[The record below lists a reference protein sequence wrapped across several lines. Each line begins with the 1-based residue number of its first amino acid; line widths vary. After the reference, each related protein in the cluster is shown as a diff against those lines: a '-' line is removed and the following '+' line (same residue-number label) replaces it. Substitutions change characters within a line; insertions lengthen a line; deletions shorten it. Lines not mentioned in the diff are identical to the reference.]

1 MRKIR
6 EERKYSESYTKG
18 NMSKERKDINNQ
30 YQWALSKMHTAES
43 WIKQHD
49 EVGKLAKAFVQ
60 YQGKLT
66 KDADTLLAALDAQ
79 SEIRMKLSD
88 LMAFAQMK
96 QDEDSSVASSIV
108 RSDQAQRLYADVSAT
123 MAFVKPELLSV
134 KYDDIKAFLEK
145 NPGLKKYE
153 FTLYELFRYEKHTL
167 SETEEKLLS
176 QVNPIFEASYDTF
189 GMLSNLDMQFGTVK
203 MPDGKEL
210 PLTNGSYGTFMV
222 SKDREV
228 RKQAYEGLLGEI
240 RAHKNTIATTLG
252 YSVKTD
258 VLKAKLKKY
267 DSALEKV
274 LYPDNV
280 PVSLYKNLIEV
291 VNKYVPVLQHYL
303 ELRRKML
310 KLDKLHMYDMYVPLF
325 EIENEII
332 PYQKGLDIM
341 RAALAPLG
349 EEYLNHM
356 NRGIEDGWIDVYE
369 NKGKRSGA
377 YSYGS
382 YMSMPYILL
391 NYDNTNRDVFTLV
404 HEMGHSMHSLYARK
418 TQPYHYAE
426 YSLFVAEVASTV
438 NEGLLAHYFLQNAKD
453 DQEKLYHINMYLEG
467 FRATIFRQTMFA
479 EFELLI
485 HEAVEKGETLTVDF
499 LCEQYLNINRKYFGD
514 NVELDDYISVE
525 WARVPHFY
533 HSFYVYKYATGYS
546 AATAITQK
554 ILKEGKPAVE
564 NYIDFLKCGGSKYP
578 VDALQIAG
586 VDMSQTEPIES
597 AMKRFGEL
605 LNQME
610 EILK

>member
-1 MRKIR
+1 MQ
-6 EERKYSESYTKG
+6 
-18 NMSKERKDINNQ
+18 KERKDIQEQ

-43 WIKQHD
+43 WSKQHD
-49 EVGKLAKAFVQ
+49 EVQRLAKDFQ
-60 YQGKLT
+60 KYQGKLT
-66 KDADTLLAALDAQ
+66 KDADTLLAALDAMN
-79 SEIRMKLSD
+79 EISMKLSD
-88 LMAFAQMK
+88 LAAFAQMK

-108 RSDQAQRLYADVSAT
+108 RSDQSQRLYAEVSAS
-123 MAFVKPELLSV
+123 MAFVNPELLSA
-134 KYDDIKAFLEK
+134 KYDDLKAFMEI

-153 FTLYELFRYEKHTL
+153 FSLDELFRYEKHTL
-167 SETEEKLLS
+167 SETEERLLS

-203 MPDGKEL
+203 LPDGNEL

-222 SKDREV
+222 SKDRDV

-240 RAHKNTIATTLG
+240 LAHKNTIATTLG

-258 VLKAKLKKY
+258 VLKAKLKNY
-267 DSALEKV
+267 GSALEKV

-291 VNKYVPVLQHYL
+291 VNKHVPVLQRYL
-303 ELRRKML
+303 ELRKKML
-310 KLDKLHMYDMYVPLF
+310 KLDKLRMYDMYVPLF
-325 EIENEII
+325 EIEDESI
-332 PYQKGLDIM
+332 PYEKGLDIM
-341 RAALAPLG
+341 REALIPLG
-349 EEYLNHM
+349 EEYLSNM
-356 NRGIEDGWIDVYE
+356 NQGIADGWIDVYE

-377 YSYGS
+377 YSFGS

-418 TQPYHYAE
+418 TQPFHYAE

-438 NEGLLAHYFLQNAKD
+438 NEGLLANYFLQNAKTD
-453 DQEKLYHINMYLEG
+453 EEKLYHINMYLEG
-467 FRATIFRQTMFA
+467 FRSTIFRQTMFA

-485 HEAVEKGETLTVDF
+485 HEAVENGETLTVDF
-499 LCEQYLNINRKYFGD
+499 LCDNYLKLNRKYFGD
-514 NVELDDYISVE
+514 NVELDDFISVE

-546 AATAITQK
+546 AATAIVQK

-578 VDALQIAG
+578 VDALKIAG
-586 VDMSQTEPIES
+586 VDMSQTGPIES
-597 AMKRFGEL
+597 AMKRFEEL